1 MMQTARSIRP
11 LLAVAGLCALAAWPL
26 IMSSAYDLR
35 LFTLAGVFA
44 ILVIGYQ
51 FIFGYVGEL
60 SLAQGAFFGFSA
72 YATGILS
79 AKAGLSFPETF
90 AVSIGSSVLLAAL
103 ISIPVL
109 RLSTHYFALAT
120 LGIGQ
125 VLWLLA
131 IDWQSLT
138 GGAIGL
144 SGVPLPKLFGGT
156 IARGWPLLLF
166 VWTFV
171 LIAGV
176 IAHQTKR
183 GLYGLACHM
192 VRQNAV
198 AARALAI
205 DPDAL
210 RFAMFL
216 LSAAMA
222 GAAGALHAHT
232 IRIVSPEGLDFK
244 VMVTCL
250 TMAVVGGRT
259 HIWGAIVGALLIVH
273 LPEWLRGFQQSYV
286 LITSSI
292 LIVILVIAP
301 EGIAGLIDKI
311 MPAGPRGDVQPGRQA
326 LHRLQSAPPEGHALL
341 PSETPILSIANVSKV
356 FGGVHALN
364 DVTFSLMRGSIT
376 AVIGPNGSGKTT
388 LVNCITGVYRA
399 DGGSIVLGGRDVV
412 GVPPNEIASRGVAR
426 TFQNLRLVEDMT
438 VLDNVAVA
446 RFGAEGASLGKAM
459 LVGRTDAMLARA
471 RDYALH
477 VLRRLGL
484 EEVAYTECGSLAH
497 GTKRLVEIARAICL
511 EPIVL
516 LLDEPAAGLNES
528 EQAELAEHLQALAS
542 RGLTLLIIEHNM
554 QFLKSLATHM
564 VCLDYGQLIASG
576 RPSAIYQNERVISAY
591 IGSGHLAEQQV

>member
-1 MMQTARSIRP
+1 MVKSDKMRP
-11 LLAVAGLCALAAWPL
+11 ALGLLALCALVAWPFV
-26 IMSSAYDLR
+26 MSSPYDLR

-72 YATGILS
+72 YITGILA
-79 AKAGLSFPETF
+79 AKAGLGFLETF
-90 AVSIGSSVLLAAL
+90 ILSIGGCVLLAAV

-109 RLSTHYFALAT
+109 RLASHYFALAT
-120 LGIGQ
+120 LGVGQ

-131 IDWQSLT
+131 IDWQSMT

-144 SGVPLPKLFGGT
+144 SGVPLPKLFGGQ
-156 IARGWPLLLF
+156 IGRGWPLLLF
-166 VWTFV
+166 VWMFV
-171 LIAGV
+171 LIAAL

-222 GAAGALHAHT
+222 GVAGALYAHT

-250 TMAVVGGRT
+250 TMAVIGGRT
-259 HIWGAIVGALLIVH
+259 YIWGAIAGAMLIVH
-273 LPEWLRGFQQSYV
+273 LPEWLRGFEQSYV

-292 LIVILVIAP
+292 LIVVLIVAP
-301 EGIAGLIDKI
+301 EGMGGLVEQILPKRSRRKD
-311 MPAGPRGDVQPGRQA
+311 AVLNSFDDPR
-326 LHRLQSAPPEGHALL
+326 SAPPQGRALL
-341 PSETPILSIANVSKV
+341 PSETPILSIQNLTKT

-364 DVTFSLMRGSIT
+364 GVSFSLMRGSIT

-388 LVNCITGVYRA
+388 LVNCITGIYRA
-399 DGGSIVLGGRDVV
+399 DAGTIALGGNHIV
-412 GVPPNEIASRGVAR
+412 GVSSDEIAARGVAR
-426 TFQNLRLVEDMT
+426 TFQNLRLVEDMS

-446 RFGAEGASLGKAM
+446 RFSAEEASLAKAM
-459 LVGRTDAMLARA
+459 LTGRRDPMLARA
-471 RDYALH
+471 REYAMH
-477 VLRRLGL
+477 VLRRFGL
-484 EEVAYTECGSLAH
+484 DELADTNCGSLAH

-511 EPIVL
+511 EPMVL

-528 EQAELAEHLQALAS
+528 EQAELAEHLQVLAAQ
-542 RGLTLLIIEHNM
+542 GLTLLIIEHNM
-554 QFLKSLATHM
+554 EFLKTLATHM

-576 RPSAIYQNERVISAY
+576 RPSAIYQDEKVIEAY
-591 IGSGHLAEQQV
+591 IGSGHLAEQPA

>member
-1 MMQTARSIRP
+1 MLKSERIRP
-11 LLAVAGLCALAAWPL
+11 ALAVAALCALAAWPFV
-26 IMSSAYDLR
+26 MSSPYDLR
-35 LFTLAGVFA
+35 LLTLAGVFA

-60 SLAQGAFFGFSA
+60 SLSQGAFFGFSA
-72 YATGILS
+72 YITGILA
-79 AKAGLSFPETF
+79 AKAGFGFIETF
-90 AVSIGSSVLLAAL
+90 ILSIGGCVLLAAL

-109 RLSTHYFALAT
+109 RLASHYFALAT

-131 IDWQSLT
+131 IDWQSMT

-144 SGVPLPKLFGGT
+144 SGVPLPRLFGGQ

-166 VWTFV
+166 VWMFV
-171 LIAGV
+171 LLAALV
-176 IAHQTKR
+176 AYQTKR

-205 DPDAL
+205 DPDSL

-222 GAAGALHAHT
+222 GVAGALHAHT

-244 VMVTCL
+244 VMISCL
-250 TMAVVGGRT
+250 TMAVIGGRT
-259 HIWGAIVGALLIVH
+259 HIWGAIAGALLIVH
-273 LPEWLRGFQQSYV
+273 LPEWLRGFEQSYV

-292 LIVILVIAP
+292 LILILIVAP
-301 EGIAGLIDKI
+301 EGMAGLIERILPKQTRGKETVPGKFDD
-311 MPAGPRGDVQPGRQA
+311 PR
-326 LHRLQSAPPEGHALL
+326 SAPPQGRALL
-341 PSETPILSIANVSKV
+341 PSETPILSIQNLTKT

-364 DVTFSLMRGSIT
+364 DVSFSLMRGSIT

-388 LVNCITGVYRA
+388 LVNCITGIYQA
-399 DGGSIVLGGRDVV
+399 DAGTIVLGGTNIV
-412 GVPPNEIASRGVAR
+412 GVSSNEIASRGVAR
-426 TFQNLRLVEDMT
+426 TFQNLRLVEDMS

-446 RFGAEGASLGKAM
+446 RFGAEGASLAKAM
-459 LVGRTDAMLARA
+459 LTGRRDPVLARA
-471 RDYALH
+471 REYAMH
-477 VLRRLGL
+477 MLRRFSLDGL
-484 EEVAYTECGSLAH
+484 ADTECGSLAH

-511 EPIVL
+511 EPMVL

-528 EQAELAEHLQALAS
+528 EQAELAEHLQVLAAQ
-542 RGLTLLIIEHNM
+542 GLTLLIIEHNM
-554 QFLKSLATHM
+554 EFLKTLATHM

-576 RPSAIYQNERVISAY
+576 RPSAIYQDERVIEAY
-591 IGSGHLAEQQV
+591 IGSGHLAEQRA

>member
-1 MMQTARSIRP
+1 MLFKSERIRP
-11 LLAVAGLCALAAWPL
+11 AIAIVALCALAAWPFV
-26 IMSSAYDLR
+26 MSSPYDLR

-60 SLAQGAFFGFSA
+60 SLSQGAFFGFSA
-72 YATGILS
+72 YVTGIL
-79 AKAGLSFPETF
+79 AVKAGLGFPETF
-90 AVSIGSSVLLAAL
+90 ILSIGGSVLLAAL

-109 RLSTHYFALAT
+109 RLASHYFALAT

-125 VLWLLA
+125 VLLLLA

-144 SGVPLPKLFGGT
+144 SGVPLPKLFGTQIG
-156 IARGWPLLLF
+156 RGWPLLLL
-166 VWTFV
+166 VWMFV
-171 LIAGV
+171 LLAATV
-176 IAHQTKR
+176 AYQTKR

-205 DPDAL
+205 NPDAL

-244 VMVTCL
+244 VMISCL
-250 TMAVVGGRT
+250 TMAVIGGRT
-259 HIWGAIVGALLIVH
+259 HIWGAIAGALLIVH
-273 LPEWLRGFQQSYV
+273 LPEWLRGFEQSYI

-292 LIVILVIAP
+292 LIVILIVAP
-301 EGIAGLIDKI
+301 EGMAGLIEQVLPKKSRSSDPVARKSHD
-311 MPAGPRGDVQPGRQA
+311 PR
-326 LHRLQSAPPEGHALL
+326 SAPPEGRALL
-341 PSETPILSIANVSKV
+341 PSETPILSIQNLTKS

-364 DVTFSLMRGSIT
+364 GVSLSLMRGSIT

-388 LVNCITGVYRA
+388 LVNCITGIYRA
-399 DGGSIVLGGRDVV
+399 DAGAIVLGGSNIV
-412 GVPPNEIASRGVAR
+412 GVSSDEIASRGVAR

-446 RFGAEGASLGKAM
+446 RFGAEGANLGKAM
-459 LVGRTDAMLARA
+459 LTGWRDPVLARA
-471 RDYALH
+471 REYAMH
-477 VLRRLGL
+477 VLRRFGL
-484 EEVAYTECGSLAH
+484 EDLAATDCGSLAH

-511 EPIVL
+511 EPMLL

-528 EQAELAEHLQALAS
+528 EQAELAEHLQVLAA

-554 QFLKSLATHM
+554 EFLKTLATHM

-576 RPSAIYQNERVISAY
+576 RPSAIYQDERVIEAY
-591 IGSGHLAEQQV
+591 IGSGNLAEQQA

>member
-1 MMQTARSIRP
+1 MLKSEWMRP
-11 LLAVAGLCALAAWPL
+11 AAAVIGLCALAAWPL
-26 IMSSAYDLR
+26 VMSSPYDLR

-60 SLAQGAFFGFSA
+60 SLAQGAFFGLAA
-72 YATGILS
+72 YVTGIL
-79 AKAGLSFPETF
+79 AVKAGLGFPETF
-90 AVSIGSSVLLAAL
+90 LLSIGTCVLLAAL

-109 RLSTHYFALAT
+109 RLASHYFALAT

-125 VLWLLA
+125 VLLLLA
-131 IDWQSLT
+131 VDWQSLT

-144 SGVPLPKLFGGT
+144 SGVPLPKVFGFQIG
-156 IARGWPLLLF
+156 RGWPLLLL
-166 VWTFV
+166 VWAFV
-171 LIAGV
+171 LLAAAIAC
-176 IAHQTKR
+176 QTKR

-205 DPDAL
+205 DPDSL

-216 LSAAMA
+216 LSAALA

-244 VMVTCL
+244 VMISCL
-250 TMAVVGGRT
+250 TMAVIGGRT
-259 HIWGAIVGALLIVH
+259 HIWGAVAGALLIVH
-273 LPEWLRGFQQSYV
+273 LPEWLRGFEQSYI

-292 LIVILVIAP
+292 LIVILIVAP
-301 EGIAGLIDKI
+301 GGIAGLTE
-311 MPAGPRGDVQPGRQA
+311 
-326 LHRLQSAPPEGHALL
+326 RLLPKRTRSTDTLRRKPDDPLAAPPEGRALL
-341 PSETPILSIANVSKV
+341 PSETPILSIQNVTKT

-364 DVTFSLMRGSIT
+364 GVSFSLMRGSIT

-388 LVNCITGVYRA
+388 LVNCITGIYQA
-399 DGGSIVLGGRDVV
+399 DSGKIVLGGDNVV
-412 GVPPNEIASRGVAR
+412 GVSSNEIASRGVAR

-459 LVGRTDAMLARA
+459 LTGRRDPMLARA
-471 RDYALH
+471 REYAML
-477 VLRRLGL
+477 VLRRFGL
-484 EEVAYTECGSLAH
+484 DGLADTECGSLAH

-511 EPIVL
+511 EPMVL

-528 EQAELAEHLQALAS
+528 EQADLAEHLQVLAAK
-542 RGLTLLIIEHNM
+542 GLTLLIIEHNM
-554 QFLKSLATHM
+554 EFLKTLATHM

-576 RPSAIYQNERVISAY
+576 RPNSIYQDERVIEAY
-591 IGSGHLAEQQV
+591 IGSAHLAEQPA

>member
-1 MMQTARSIRP
+1 MVKSERIRP
-11 LLAVAGLCALAAWPL
+11 ALAAIALCALAAWPFV
-26 IMSSAYDLR
+26 MSSPYDLR
-35 LFTLAGVFA
+35 LLTLAGVFA

-72 YATGILS
+72 YITGIL
-79 AKAGLSFPETF
+79 AVKAGLGFLETF
-90 AVSIGSSVLLAAL
+90 ILSIGGCVLLAAL

-109 RLSTHYFALAT
+109 RLASHYFALAT

-131 IDWQSLT
+131 IDWQSMT

-144 SGVPLPKLFGGT
+144 SGVPLPNLFGGQIT
-156 IARGWPLLLF
+156 RGWPLLLF
-166 VWTFV
+166 VWMFV
-171 LIAGV
+171 LVAALV
-176 IAHQTKR
+176 AYQTKR

-205 DPDAL
+205 DPDTL

-259 HIWGAIVGALLIVH
+259 HIWGAIAGALLIVH
-273 LPEWLRGFQQSYV
+273 LPEWLRGFEQSYI

-292 LIVILVIAP
+292 LIVILILAP
-301 EGIAGLIDKI
+301 EGIAGLIERILPKRSRREQTTRSRFDD
-311 MPAGPRGDVQPGRQA
+311 PR
-326 LHRLQSAPPEGHALL
+326 SAPPQGHALL
-341 PSETPILSIANVSKV
+341 PSETPILSIQNLTKT

-364 DVTFSLMRGSIT
+364 GVSFSLMRGSIT

-388 LVNCITGVYRA
+388 LVNCITGIYTA
-399 DGGSIVLGGRDVV
+399 DAGTIVLGGNNIV
-412 GVPPNEIASRGVAR
+412 GVSSDEIASRGVAR
-426 TFQNLRLVEDMT
+426 TFQNLRLVEDMS

-446 RFGAEGASLGKAM
+446 RFSAEEASLAKAI
-459 LVGRTDAMLARA
+459 LTGRRDPMLARA
-471 RDYALH
+471 REYAMH
-477 VLRRLGL
+477 VLRRFGL
-484 EEVAYTECGSLAH
+484 DQLADTDCGSLAH

-511 EPIVL
+511 EPMVL

-528 EQAELAEHLQALAS
+528 EQAELAEHLQVLAAQ
-542 RGLTLLIIEHNM
+542 GLTLLIIEHNM
-554 QFLKSLATHM
+554 EFLKTLATHM

-576 RPSAIYQNERVISAY
+576 RPSAIYQDERVIEAY
-591 IGSGHLAEQQV
+591 IGSGHLAEPRA

>member
-1 MMQTARSIRP
+1 MMKSEKIRP
-11 LLAVAGLCALAAWPL
+11 VIAAVALCALVAWP
-26 IMSSAYDLR
+26 IAMSSPYDLR

-60 SLAQGAFFGFSA
+60 SLSQGAFFGFSA
-72 YATGILS
+72 YITGILTV
-79 AKAGLSFPETF
+79 KAGLGFLETF
-90 AVSIGSSVLLAAL
+90 ILSIGGSVLLAAL

-109 RLSTHYFALAT
+109 RLASHYFALAT

-131 IDWQSLT
+131 IDWQSMT

-144 SGVPLPKLFGGT
+144 SGVPLPKLFGGQ
-156 IARGWPLLLF
+156 IARGWPMLLF
-166 VWTFV
+166 VWMFV
-171 LIAGV
+171 LLAALV
-176 IAHQTKR
+176 AYQTKR

-205 DPDAL
+205 DPNAL

-216 LSAAMA
+216 LSAAIA

-259 HIWGAIVGALLIVH
+259 HIWGAIAGALLIVH
-273 LPEWLRGFQQSYV
+273 LPEWLRGFEQSYV

-292 LIVILVIAP
+292 LIVILIAAP
-301 EGIAGLIDKI
+301 EGMAGLIERILPKRSPGEQATPSRFDD
-311 MPAGPRGDVQPGRQA
+311 PR
-326 LHRLQSAPPEGHALL
+326 SAPPQGRALL
-341 PSETPILSIANVSKV
+341 PSETPILSIQNITKT

-364 DVTFSLMRGSIT
+364 GVSFSLMRGSIT

-388 LVNCITGVYRA
+388 LVNCITGIYTA
-399 DGGSIVLGGRDVV
+399 DAGTIMLGGNNIV
-412 GVPPNEIASRGVAR
+412 GVSSDEIASRGVAR
-426 TFQNLRLVEDMT
+426 TFQNLRLVEDMS

-446 RFGAEGASLGKAM
+446 RFSAEEASLAKAM
-459 LVGRTDAMLARA
+459 LTGRRDPMLARA
-471 RDYALH
+471 REYAVH
-477 VLRRLGL
+477 VLRRFGL
-484 EEVAYTECGSLAH
+484 DQLADTDCGSLAH

-511 EPIVL
+511 EPMVL

-528 EQAELAEHLQALAS
+528 EQAELAEHLQVLAAQ
-542 RGLTLLIIEHNM
+542 GLTLLIIEHNM
-554 QFLKSLATHM
+554 EFLKTLATHM

-576 RPSAIYQNERVISAY
+576 RPNAIYQDERVIEAY
-591 IGSGHLAEQQV
+591 IGSGHLAEQRA

>member
-1 MMQTARSIRP
+1 
-11 LLAVAGLCALAAWPL
+11 
-26 IMSSAYDLR
+26 MSSPYDLR
-35 LFTLAGVFA
+35 LLTLAGIFT

-60 SLAQGAFFGFSA
+60 SLSQGAFFGFSA
-72 YATGILS
+72 YITGILA
-79 AKAGLSFPETF
+79 AKAGFGFIETF
-90 AVSIGSSVLLAAL
+90 ILSIGGCVLLAAL

-109 RLSTHYFALAT
+109 RLASHYFALAT

-131 IDWQSLT
+131 IDWQSMT

-144 SGVPLPKLFGGT
+144 PGIPLPKLFGGQ

-166 VWTFV
+166 VWLFV
-171 LIAGV
+171 LLAALV
-176 IAHQTKR
+176 AYQTKR
-183 GLYGLACHM
+183 GLYGLACHV

-222 GAAGALHAHT
+222 GVAGALYAHT

-244 VMVTCL
+244 VMISCL
-250 TMAVVGGRT
+250 TMAVIGGRT
-259 HIWGAIVGALLIVH
+259 HIWGAIAGALLIVH
-273 LPEWLRGFQQSYV
+273 LPEWLRGFEQGYV

-292 LIVILVIAP
+292 LILILIVAP
-301 EGIAGLIDKI
+301 EGIAGLIERI
-311 MPAGPRGDVQPGRQA
+311 LPRRSRNKDAVPGKLDDPR
-326 LHRLQSAPPEGHALL
+326 SAPLQGRALL
-341 PSETPILSIANVSKV
+341 PSETPILSIQNLTKT
-356 FGGVHALN
+356 FGGVHALSG
-364 DVTFSLMRGSIT
+364 VSFSLMRGSIT

-388 LVNCITGVYRA
+388 LVNCITGIYQA
-399 DGGSIVLGGRDVV
+399 DAGAIVLGGTNIV
-412 GVPPNEIASRGVAR
+412 GVSSNEIASRGVAR
-426 TFQNLRLVEDMT
+426 TFQNLRLVEDMS

-446 RFGAEGASLGKAM
+446 RFGAEGASLAMAM
-459 LVGRTDAMLARA
+459 LTGRHDPVLSRA
-471 RDYALH
+471 REYAMH
-477 VLRRLGL
+477 MLRRFNLDGL
-484 EEVAYTECGSLAH
+484 ADTECGSLAH

-511 EPIVL
+511 EPMVL

-528 EQAELAEHLQALAS
+528 EQAELAEHLQGLAAQ
-542 RGLTLLIIEHNM
+542 GLTLLIIEHNM
-554 QFLKSLATHM
+554 EFLKTLATHM

-576 RPSAIYQNERVISAY
+576 RPSAIYQDERVIEAY
-591 IGSGHLAEQQV
+591 IGSGHLAEQRA

>member
-1 MMQTARSIRP
+1 MLKSERIRP
-11 LLAVAGLCALAAWPL
+11 TIAAVALCALAAWPL
-26 IMSSAYDLR
+26 VMSSPYDLR

-60 SLAQGAFFGFSA
+60 SLSQGAFFGFSA
-72 YATGILS
+72 YVTGIL
-79 AKAGLSFPETF
+79 AVKAGLGFPETF
-90 AVSIGSSVLLAAL
+90 LFSIGGCVLLAAL

-109 RLSTHYFALAT
+109 RLASHYFALAT

-125 VLWLLA
+125 VLLLLA

-144 SGVPLPKLFGGT
+144 SGVPLPRLFGGQ
-156 IARGWPLLLF
+156 IGRGWPLLLF
-166 VWTFV
+166 VWIFV
-171 LIAGV
+171 LLAAAV
-176 IAHQTKR
+176 AYQTKR

-205 DPDAL
+205 DPDSL

-244 VMVTCL
+244 VMISCL
-250 TMAVVGGRT
+250 TMAVIGGRT
-259 HIWGAIVGALLIVH
+259 HIWGAIAGALLIVH
-273 LPEWLRGFQQSYV
+273 LPEWLRGFERSYI

-292 LIVILVIAP
+292 LIVILIVAP
-301 EGIAGLIDKI
+301 EGMAGLIERI
-311 MPAGPRGDVQPGRQA
+311 MPKRSRSKETALRKFDDPRT
-326 LHRLQSAPPEGHALL
+326 APPEGRALL
-341 PSETPILSIANVSKV
+341 PSETPILSIQNVTKT

-364 DVTFSLMRGSIT
+364 GVSFSLMRGSIT
-376 AVIGPNGSGKTT
+376 AIIGPNGSGKTT
-388 LVNCITGVYRA
+388 LVNCITGIYRA
-399 DGGSIVLGGRDVV
+399 DEGTIVLGGNNIV
-412 GVPPNEIASRGVAR
+412 GVSSNEIASRGVAR

-446 RFGAEGASLGKAM
+446 RFGAEGASLAKAM
-459 LVGRTDAMLARA
+459 LMGRRDPMLTRA
-471 RDYALH
+471 REYAMH
-477 VLRRLGL
+477 VLRRFGL
-484 EEVAYTECGSLAH
+484 DGLADVDCGSLAH

-511 EPIVL
+511 EPMVL

-528 EQAELAEHLQALAS
+528 EQSELAEHLQVLAAQ
-542 RGLTLLIIEHNM
+542 GLTLLIIEHNM
-554 QFLKSLATHM
+554 EFLKTLATHM

-576 RPSAIYQNERVISAY
+576 RPNAIYQDERVIEAY
-591 IGSGHLAEQQV
+591 IGSGHLAEQPA

>member
-1 MMQTARSIRP
+1 MILKSERIRP
-11 LLAVAGLCALAAWPL
+11 ALAVAALCALAAWPFV
-26 IMSSAYDLR
+26 MSSPYDLR
-35 LFTLAGVFA
+35 LLTLAGVFA

-60 SLAQGAFFGFSA
+60 SLSQGAFFGFSA
-72 YATGILS
+72 YITGILA
-79 AKAGLSFPETF
+79 AKAGLGFIETF
-90 AVSIGSSVLLAAL
+90 ILSIGGCVLLAAL

-109 RLSTHYFALAT
+109 RLASHYFALAT

-144 SGVPLPKLFGGT
+144 SGVPLPKLFGGQ

-166 VWTFV
+166 VWMFV
-171 LIAGV
+171 LLAAAV
-176 IAHQTKR
+176 AYQTKR

-205 DPDAL
+205 DPDSL

-222 GAAGALHAHT
+222 GVAGALHAHT

-244 VMVTCL
+244 VMISCL
-250 TMAVVGGRT
+250 TMAVIGGRT
-259 HIWGAIVGALLIVH
+259 HIWGAIAGALLIVH
-273 LPEWLRGFQQSYV
+273 LPEWLRGFEQSYV

-292 LIVILVIAP
+292 LILILIVAP
-301 EGIAGLIDKI
+301 DGMAGLIERILPKRTRSKETV
-311 MPAGPRGDVQPGRQA
+311 PRKFDDSR
-326 LHRLQSAPPEGHALL
+326 SAPPQGRALL
-341 PSETPILSIANVSKV
+341 PSETPILSIQNLTKA

-364 DVTFSLMRGSIT
+364 GVSFSLMRGSIT

-388 LVNCITGVYRA
+388 LVNCITGIYRA
-399 DGGSIVLGGRDVV
+399 DSGSIVLGGNNIV
-412 GVPPNEIASRGVAR
+412 GVTSNEIASRGVAR
-426 TFQNLRLVEDMT
+426 TFQNLRLVEDMS

-446 RFGAEGASLGKAM
+446 RFGAEGASLAKAM
-459 LVGRTDAMLARA
+459 LTGRHDPVLARA
-471 RDYALH
+471 REYAMH
-477 VLRRLGL
+477 MLRRFNLDGL
-484 EEVAYTECGSLAH
+484 AGTECGSLAH

-511 EPIVL
+511 EPMVL

-528 EQAELAEHLQALAS
+528 EQAELAEHLQVLAAQ
-542 RGLTLLIIEHNM
+542 GLTLLIIEHNM
-554 QFLKSLATHM
+554 EFLKTLATHM

-576 RPSAIYQNERVISAY
+576 RPNTIYQDERVIEAY
-591 IGSGHLAEQQV
+591 IGLGHMAEQRA